1 MATWKEGKVNRETV
15 MEQLEREAGY
25 AQRSR
30 SRDLLIETYGKA
42 KMARQLEAIT
52 HQEFMKINHMTVYF
66 INTHTKELFK
76 SLA

>member
-1 MATWKEGKVNRETV
+1 MDKETV

-25 AQRSR
+25 AQRSW

-52 HQEFMKINHMTVYF
+52 HQEFMKINRMTVYF
-66 INTHTKELFK
+66 IKTHTKQLFN

>member
-1 MATWKEGKVNRETV
+1 MNKETV

-25 AQRSR
+25 AQRSL
-30 SRDLLIETYGKA
+30 SRDLLIEVQGKA
-42 KMARQLEAIT
+42 KMACQLGAIT

-66 INTHTKELFK
+66 INTHNREL